1 MVVIAQL
8 VRASDCGSEGRRFEP
23 GFPPLKKGHQKRC
36 PFLFAPARHSTLTQI
51 EIKHTFAHPEIL
63 KMQNNTLK
71 YYGAALTAMFFWSF
85 SFVWFKVAYR
95 GYEPMTVVLFRL
107 SLAMAMM
114 FVIAKL
120 MGKLQHIERGDWKW
134 VFALSFFEPF
144 LYFMGESFGL
154 KYVSPTVA
162 AVIVATIP
170 LFTPLAAFYFHKEK
184 MSWANFAGLM
194 ISFAGVA
201 LVVLDKSLSFSASP
215 IGVTLEF
222 LAVLSTIGYAIIL
235 KKLTHNYNGYTI
247 ISYQNLFGAFM
258 FLPFWAVF
266 EAEKTFATPFH
277 AEAFGAIVKLAI
289 FASILGFIF
298 FTYSIRHLGINKS
311 NMFINVMPVF
321 VVIFS
326 YLILGEEITTSKVV
340 GIVVVIAGLFLAQL
354 KRKKVDQSV
363 TAQISNVEI

>member
-1 MVVIAQL
+1 
-8 VRASDCGSEGRRFEP
+8 
-23 GFPPLKKGHQKRC
+23 
-36 PFLFAPARHSTLTQI
+36 
-51 EIKHTFAHPEIL
+51 
-63 KMQNNTLK
+63 MQNNTLK

-107 SLAMAMM
+107 AMATAIM
-114 FVIAKL
+114 FVISKL
-120 MGKLQHIERGDWKW
+120 IGKLQRIEPGDWKW
-134 VFALSFFEPF
+134 VLALSFFEPF

-170 LFTPLAAFYFHKEK
+170 LFTPLAAYYFHNEK
-184 MSWANFAGLM
+184 LGWANIAGLL
-194 ISFAGVA
+194 ISFAGVS
-201 LVVLDKSLSFSASP
+201 LVVLDKSFTFTASP
-215 IGVTLEF
+215 IGVALEF

-247 ISYQNLFGAFM
+247 ISYQNFFGAFM
-258 FLPFWAVF
+258 FFPFWAIF

-277 AEAFGAIVKLAI
+277 SEAFGAIVKLAI

-311 NMFINVMPVF
+311 NMFINTMPVF

-326 YLILGEEITTSKVV
+326 YFILDEEITPSKII
-340 GIVVVIAGLFLAQL
+340 GIAIVIAGLFLAQL
-354 KRKKVDQSV
+354 KRKKSRRTGKTQL
-363 TAQISNVEI
+363 SNIEI